1 MEAHRELG
9 NPATGLRALGRSQ
22 CHDTGRSHRDRL
34 LRQGRSITQWNQPG
48 MISPEERGAASAG
61 AGAVR
66 SYDVN
71 ATARFRLLR
80 PELGDQPARPGAVT
94 QQPGYLRVTR
104 KMDPFASS
112 LTSSAPSRVT
122 ATPAGRAQTVSL
134 SSTKPVTKSSY
145 SPVGLPSFMRT
156 RITL

>member
-1 MEAHRELG
+1 MSWATRRQACERLG
-9 NPATGLRALGRSQ
+9 GPNATTLGGP
-22 CHDTGRSHRDRL
+22 TGTGFY
-34 LRQGRSITQWNQPG
+34 GRVDPITQWYQPG

-122 ATPAGRAQTVSL
+122 ATPAGRAQTLLL
-134 SSTKPVTKSSY
+134 SITKPVMKSSY